1 MFEKLQSPLALAA
14 RVLMALL
21 FVPAGFG
28 KIAGFAGTAGYIG
41 SVGLPFPELGAAI
54 AIVVELGLGL
64 ALLVGFQTRIAA
76 LVIAVFTVAAGVFFH
91 AYWSMPADM
100 VGMNQ
105 IMFMKNVAIAGG
117 LLALTAFGGGAW
129 SLDAKLGK
137 K

>member
-28 KIAGFAGTAGYIG
+28 KIAGFAGTVGYIS
-41 SVGLPFPELGAAI
+41 SVGLPLPQLGAVI

-64 ALLVGFQTRIAA
+64 ALLVGFKTRISA

-91 AYWSMPADM
+91 AYWSMPAEQVM
-100 VGMNQ
+100 INQ
-105 IMFMKNVAIAGG
+105 IMFTKNLAIAGG
-117 LLALTAFGGGAW
+117 LLALVAFGPGGL
-129 SLDAKLGK
+129 SVDAKLRK
-137 K
+137 